1 VDLVGRDSR
10 DFGHESDGS
19 NGGSRQ
25 ACGIIKYNSGR
36 RSRQQR
42 LQGGDSSTGVVPVN
56 IESAPKGG
64 EALRKIKAEYEY
76 AKIVGEGEVLEVFV
90 GSEMFSSPRGSIDKS
105 NDMDRLVQSQSVKE
119 LP

>member
-1 VDLVGRDSR
+1 MR
-10 DFGHESDGS
+10 
-19 NGGSRQ
+19 N
-25 ACGIIKYNSGR
+25 
-36 RSRQQR
+36 
-42 LQGGDSSTGVVPVN
+42 T
-56 IESAPKGG
+56 KG
-64 EALRKIKAEYEY
+64 EFEF